1 MKAAL
6 DTNILAFAEGC
17 GDERRC
23 GLALRL
29 IEELPSQRIVLPAQ
43 TLGELF
49 RVLTG
54 KMHRTP
60 EQARSAILNWTDSF
74 VIADSTATAFQ
85 SAFDLIVDHG
95 LPMWDSLI
103 MAVAAENQ
111 CRVLFSEDFQNGF
124 TWRGV
129 TVVNP
134 FTEPRSALHDILTAA
149 TSD

>member
-6 DTNILAFAEGC
+6 DTNILAYAEGC

-23 GLALRL
+23 SLALRL
-29 IEELPSQRIVLPAQ
+29 IEELPSERIVLPAQ

-60 EQARSAILNWTDSF
+60 VEARTAILNWTDSF
-74 VIADSTATAFQ
+74 EIADSTGAAFQ
-85 SAFDLIVDHG
+85 SAFDLIVDHR

-103 MAVAAENQ
+103 IAVAAENQ

-134 FTEPRSALHDILTAA
+134 FTETRSALHAILTTA